1 MEIKEDQELISN
13 IPAFHANEND
23 NESMSIS
30 SDIKGKNKTKKEDDF
45 DFNTFSK
52 HRTLWTL
59 EDEETLNRILQQVQG
74 CAKLISL
81 ANSWYRS
88 INRRITAFTAFSVSL
103 LTILTSLQLY
113 DSVNGIMVSG
123 YVAGFSAV
131 FSGLKLFAVGIVTIF
146 KYVERET
153 KCIQLEDSCANL
165 QESVR
170 NIRATP
176 SDYRI
181 SPTIVLQKIIKRYLD
196 IRRGMLQI
204 NIIADQADNYR
215 VEVNALKDKPE
226 SAKDVYLSVVDD
238 FGEI

>member
-1 MEIKEDQELISN
+1 MEIKEDPELISSL
-13 IPAFHANEND
+13 PAFHATEND
-23 NESMSIS
+23 TESLSIS
-30 SDIKGKNKTKKEDDF
+30 SIMKVTTKSKKEDDF
-45 DFNTFSK
+45 DINSFSK
-52 HRTLWTL
+52 HRTSWTH

-103 LTILTSLQLY
+103 LTVLTSLQLY

-123 YVAGFSAV
+123 YVAAFSAV
-131 FSGLKLFAVGIVTIF
+131 FSSLKLFAVGIVTIF

-153 KCIQLEDSCANL
+153 KCIQLEDSCAKL

-170 NIRATP
+170 NLKATP
-176 SDYRI
+176 SAYRL
-181 SPTIVLQKIIKRYLD
+181 SPTIVLQKIIRRYLD

-204 NIIADQADNYR
+204 NIITDQADNYR
-215 VEVNALKDKPE
+215 VEVNALKDRSE
-226 SAKDVYLSVVDD
+226 STKDVYLSVIDD
-238 FGEI
+238 FGEL